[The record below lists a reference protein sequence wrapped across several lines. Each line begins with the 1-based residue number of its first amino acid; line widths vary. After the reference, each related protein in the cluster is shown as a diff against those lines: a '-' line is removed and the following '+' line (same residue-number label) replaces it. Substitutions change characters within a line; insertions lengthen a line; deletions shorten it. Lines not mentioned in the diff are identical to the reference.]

1 MIGRLQFDLG
11 ATAAGYPLAGE
22 VIFLR
27 VPVAENRSEAVVL
40 VSRNPEG
47 EQSVEGE
54 AFKRAQDHVGSP
66 PENLHVVKRACVD
79 SLVVACRVASCGVG
93 KLMGPHAHLIAVGAL
108 EICQKRLEIKPFV
121 FEVDSSAE
129 DIAGLGSF
137 ERDARVAILP
147 QIRMVQGSYRIDLGP
162 PMGIEVVITDQS
174 GGAVEHIPLERGKG
188 HSGTFKGPAIVAGVV
203 VLPVEIV
210 GRNGD

>member
-1 MIGRLQFDLG
+1 M
-11 ATAAGYPLAGE
+11 
-22 VIFLR
+22 
-27 VPVAENRSEAVVL
+27 

-54 AFKRAQDHVGSP
+54 SLKRAQDHVGSP
-66 PENLHVVKRACVD
+66 PENLHIVKRACVD
-79 SLVVACRVASCGVG
+79 SLVVACRVASRGVG

-137 ERDARVAILP
+137 VWNTRVAVLP
-147 QIRMVQGSYRIDLGP
+147 QVGMVQGGYGVKLGP
-162 PMGIEVVITDQS
+162 PMGIEVVISYQS
-174 GGAVEHIPLERGKG
+174 GRSVDDISLEWGKG
-188 HSGTFKGPAIVAGVV
+188 HKIF
-203 VLPVEIV
+203 
-210 GRNGD
+210 